1 MIAMLF
7 GLVLVA
13 LYLAVALFFIIAA
26 WKVFTKAGKP
36 GWGIFIPIYNLYLWV
51 KIAGRSG
58 WWVLLF
64 LIPFVNIVIGIIVA
78 IDVAKAFGKS
88 GVWGFFLL
96 FLLTYIG
103 IAILGYGKAVYTP
116 PGPPAAPP
124 APAPAA

>member
-64 LIPFVNIVIGIIVA
+64 LIPLVNIVFAIIVA

-88 GVWGFFLL
+88 GVFGFFLL
-96 FLLTYIG
+96 FLFTYIG
-103 IAILGYGKAVYTP
+103 IAILGYGQAVYTP